1 MTDALSITENDKT
14 EYERFNDN
22 RGMTD
27 FTSNSIVTVK
37 IRPAS
42 FILRL
47 ILRLSKRDHS
57 KERQN
62 TAQYR
67 HSITYVQSN
76 QVRLYICSRTKYNS
90 KPLPKSFSLVLLTEG
105 KSCRLIDFS
114 SIYRTTLTNSTWH
127 YNNNDKI
134 ELRAAAPLSDLNNYY
149 YKE

>member
-57 KERQN
+57 KER
-62 TAQYR
+62 
-67 HSITYVQSN
+67 
-76 QVRLYICSRTKYNS
+76 
-90 KPLPKSFSLVLLTEG
+90 
-105 KSCRLIDFS
+105 
-114 SIYRTTLTNSTWH
+114 
-127 YNNNDKI
+127 
-134 ELRAAAPLSDLNNYY
+134 
-149 YKE
+149 